1 LEAKFRRVLQNSASD
16 PALLGRVFSTG
27 PEGRCD
33 DFRVGGA
40 VVDHDPVSGLWRMWY
55 YCRDAAMAGPPA
67 LGSGRVALAT
77 SRDGIGWDRVDGPEE
92 RGSVLAPGTAAN
104 DFDSLHVGL
113 TDVSRGAGE
122 WLMWYFGGNHQQR
135 TSTKPVIGT
144 QAGLGMRP
152 GLARSADGIHWRRVR
167 GRATGGALIDLAR
180 DELYAS
186 WPNVFWDGRRFIMQ
200 LTAPTIDM
208 ARFGTTVF
216 ASGDALDWEPLGQI
230 TWADGP
236 RSWDESGLV
245 TRQVLANPLPGG
257 RRWLMV
263 YTGLDAAQ
271 SRSIAIADSDDG
283 IQWHHVGDGPVFRPG
298 APGSWDEFGVAANR
312 LVAAE
317 GRLHLYYYG
326 FQALGGEG
334 LRGIGL
340 ATAPIDDIAALRRHR
355 S

>member
-1 LEAKFRRVLQNSASD
+1 MPQHPLTD
-16 PALLGRVFSTG
+16 PTLLGRILAEG
-27 PEGRCD
+27 PPGRCD

-40 VVDHDPVSGLWRMWY
+40 VVDHDPLSGLWRMWY

-67 LGSGRVALAT
+67 LGSGRIALAT
-77 SRDGIGWDRVDGPEE
+77 SSDGIAWDRVDGPEE
-92 RGSVLAPGTAAN
+92 RGAVLAPSDAPG

-122 WLMWYFGGNHQQR
+122 WLMWYFGGNDELR

-152 GLARSADGIHWRRVR
+152 GLARSSDGIHWQRVR
-167 GRATGGALIDLAR
+167 GRTSSGGLVDFTP
-180 DELYAS
+180 DQLYAS
-186 WPNVFWDGRRFIMQ
+186 WPNTFWDGRRFIMQ

-208 ARFGTTVF
+208 AHFSTTVF
-216 ASGDALDWEPLGQI
+216 ASGDALDWAPLGELV
-230 TWADGP
+230 WADGP
-236 RSWDESGLV
+236 RPWNVGGLV
-245 TRQVLANPLPGG
+245 TRQVLANPMPGG

-263 YTGLDAAQ
+263 YTGLDAAH
-271 SRSIAIADSDDG
+271 SRSIAAADSDDG
-283 IQWHHVGDGPVFRPG
+283 LHWHHVGDGPVFDVG

-312 LVAAE
+312 LVAV
-317 GRLHLYYYG
+317 GDRLHLYYYG

-340 ATAPIDDIAALRRHR
+340 ATAPMDNLAALCRH
-355 S
+355 SS